1 MKCNYWANAVIRE
14 VYKLKHHLACTRT
27 QVNVGRCK
35 SVSDEVKV
43 QMSEIVKS

>member
-1 MKCNYWANAVIRE
+1 MKCNYWAKAVIGE
-14 VYKLKHHLACTRT
+14 VYKLKHHLACT
-27 QVNVGRCK
+27 QVNVGGCK